1 MRITRKSSNFIRSL
15 IFLYYDRLLRKK
27 VSDLEQVIKQKELL
41 MDEKENAYR
50 LQINTF
56 NERILEFQKLVSRLG
71 ECESEIEEL
80 NKKYEFK
87 ENEIKKLKLFYEEKI
102 ERQKK
107 AQFEQKKEWTLTY
120 NELFEELNFVKK
132 DLENI
137 NLRSIKKQTFADR
150 RNSHLN

>member
-1 MRITRKSSNFIRSL
+1 M
-15 IFLYYDRLLRKK
+15 
-27 VSDLEQVIKQKELL
+27 VDLEQIVKQKELIIE
-41 MDEKENAYR
+41 EKDTNYR
-50 LQINTF
+50 LQMNNL

-71 ECESEIEEL
+71 ECENELEDL

-87 ENEIKKLKLFYEEKI
+87 ENEIKKMKQFYEEKL

-137 NLRSIKKQTFADR
+137 NQKSIKKQNFIDR

>member
-1 MRITRKSSNFIRSL
+1 M
-15 IFLYYDRLLRKK
+15 
-27 VSDLEQVIKQKELL
+27 
-41 MDEKENAYR
+41 
-50 LQINTF
+50 QINNF
-56 NERILEFQKLVSRLG
+56 NERILEFQKLVARLG

-87 ENEIKKLKLFYEEKI
+87 ESEIKKLKQFYEEKI